1 MKVWESEHPLGRR
14 FAVPLTT
21 RQPEAVVLISESL
34 AKMKWH
40 SFSIVRVSNGRIQP
54 FWDSG
59 NADAFST
66 CKLAIKLGPDGFPV
80 TYSLQTVDPDG
91 WVTKQGRGPRW
102 LGHEARP
109 PIDTNGIFP
118 VNLSAE
124 SPSNISPNP
133 SEP

>member
-34 AKMKWH
+34 AKMKW
-40 SFSIVRVSNGRIQP
+40 QL

-66 CKLAIKLGPDGFPV
+66 CKLAIKLGPDDFPV

-91 WVTKQGRGPRW
+91 WVTKQGCGPRW

-118 VNLSAE
+118 VKMSAE

-133 SEP
+133 